1 MPGFLATPWFVRG
14 RLLRRSREIA
24 AILTRHGL
32 GWLVGQVGLGD
43 LVPFERGWFGHLVRE
58 TPYTQAEHLRLALG
72 ELGATF
78 IKLGQALSTRPDL
91 APPEYVAQ
99 LVKLQDEAPPVPF
112 EQICQIVCDE
122 LGQPPETIFGEF
134 DPQPLASASIG
145 QAHAGKLKN
154 GQQVIVKVQRPG
166 VAEQVEQD
174 LAILAGI
181 AEWAEAHTAFGRD
194 YNLVALVDEFAY
206 TLRNELDYRREGQ
219 NADRFRRN
227 FAGDPGAYIPRVY
240 WEFTTGC
247 VLTIERVGGIKI
259 AEMSALDEAGIDR
272 HGVAENAVRL
282 IMREVFEF
290 GFFHADP
297 HPGNVMVL
305 GHDDDPILVM
315 IDLGMVGRLSPRMRD
330 LTVDVM
336 VGAVRR
342 DYEAIADAMYAIG
355 TPTKKIDM
363 NAYRAEVGMLS
374 EKYLGKQLKD
384 IELSAMIRDLVQG
397 ATKYGLEIPSD
408 FMLVGKALMTVEGVG
423 KEIDPELDVFEEAKP
438 LFVEILRKRYSPER
452 LGNELLRRLEKLS
465 GATYNMPQQLQEVL
479 DDLRL
484 GRLKIHTLDP
494 GTGKAADRL
503 GRRLFAALIGSAL
516 VLGGAWLA
524 ASGREIVGYVLI
536 ALAALLLGGH
546 MLLDAGRAF
555 RLKK

>member
-206 TLRNELDYRREGQ
+206 TLRN
-219 NADRFRRN
+219 
-227 FAGDPGAYIPRVY
+227 
-240 WEFTTGC
+240 
-247 VLTIERVGGIKI
+247 
-259 AEMSALDEAGIDR
+259 
-272 HGVAENAVRL
+272 
-282 IMREVFEF
+282 
-290 GFFHADP
+290 
-297 HPGNVMVL
+297 
-305 GHDDDPILVM
+305 
-315 IDLGMVGRLSPRMRD
+315 
-330 LTVDVM
+330 
-336 VGAVRR
+336 
-342 DYEAIADAMYAIG
+342 
-355 TPTKKIDM
+355 
-363 NAYRAEVGMLS
+363 
-374 EKYLGKQLKD
+374 
-384 IELSAMIRDLVQG
+384 
-397 ATKYGLEIPSD
+397 
-408 FMLVGKALMTVEGVG
+408 
-423 KEIDPELDVFEEAKP
+423 
-438 LFVEILRKRYSPER
+438 
-452 LGNELLRRLEKLS
+452 
-465 GATYNMPQQLQEVL
+465 
-479 DDLRL
+479 
-484 GRLKIHTLDP
+484 
-494 GTGKAADRL
+494 
-503 GRRLFAALIGSAL
+503 
-516 VLGGAWLA
+516 
-524 ASGREIVGYVLI
+524 
-536 ALAALLLGGH
+536 
-546 MLLDAGRAF
+546 
-555 RLKK
+555 